1 MRCYAHEERNDA
13 VLNYIANGADGG
25 PRDDDR
31 GGNEQ
36 LLMDEAN
43 NRPLTTR
50 ELGELSQ
57 TKADDSIDQEDI
69 CSICCDGYQKGA
81 KIRNLPVCN
90 HSFHKICIDK
100 WL

>member
-50 ELGELSQ
+50 ELGELS
-57 TKADDSIDQEDI
+57 
-69 CSICCDGYQKGA
+69 
-81 KIRNLPVCN
+81 
-90 HSFHKICIDK
+90 
-100 WL
+100 